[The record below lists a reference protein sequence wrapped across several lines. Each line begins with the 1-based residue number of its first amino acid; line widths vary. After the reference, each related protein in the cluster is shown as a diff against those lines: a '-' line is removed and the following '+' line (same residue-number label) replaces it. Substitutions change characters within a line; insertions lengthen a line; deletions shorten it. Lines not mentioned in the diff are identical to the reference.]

1 MRMIK
6 IDKQD
11 LENIVMEA
19 LRQLKGKQ
27 HASFDNPISRN
38 MRFPLSEGLI
48 KTYPLGSTIRYIKDY
63 FKLSDDEIYPINA
76 ENGREQ
82 IAIKVPIVGDN
93 LERVEKAFT
102 LCGYYLGFSKKDKL
116 KPNTIYELQFEK
128 KYDDDFSKQ
137 LRQHESILY
146 HVSPTYYAE
155 KIKHIGL
162 TPRSRNG
169 MFDYPDRTY
178 FIIGS
183 AKEIIP
189 YVVSELDA
197 SLANKMN
204 NGKYCVMTLD
214 LKRIPENVKFYLDP
228 NSKYSVYTYDNISP
242 NSIIDTEEI

>member
-1 MRMIK
+1 MIK
-6 IDKQD
+6 IDEQD
-11 LENIVMEA
+11 LENIVMEV
-19 LRQLKGKQ
+19 LKILKEKQ
-27 HASFDNPISRN
+27 HASFDNPVSRV
-38 MRFPLSEGLI
+38 MKLPLSEGLI
-48 KTYPLGSTIRYIKDY
+48 KTYPMEKTIQYIKDY

-82 IAIKVPIVGDN
+82 IAINVPIVGDN

-102 LCGYYLGFSKKDKL
+102 LCGYYLGYPKKDTL

-137 LRQHESILY
+137 LRKHESVLY
-146 HVSPTYYAE
+146 HVSPIYYAE

-169 MFDYPDRTY
+169 VFDYPDRTY

-189 YVVSELDA
+189 HVVSELDS
-197 SLANKMN
+197 SLTNKMN
-204 NGKYCVMTLD
+204 NGKYCIITLD
-214 LKRIPENVKFYLDP
+214 LNRIPENVKFYLDP
-228 NSKYSVYTYDNISP
+228 NAKYSVYTYDNISP

>member
-1 MRMIK
+1 MIN
-6 IDKQD
+6 INKQNI
-11 LENIVMEA
+11 ENIVMEA
-19 LRQLKGKQ
+19 LKILKGKQ
-27 HASFDNPISRN
+27 HASFDNPISRS
-38 MRFPLSEGLI
+38 MILPLSEGLI

-82 IAIKVPIVGDN
+82 IAIKVPIVDDN

-102 LCGYYLGFSKKDKL
+102 LCGYYLGFPKKEAL

-128 KYDDDFSKQ
+128 KYDDVFSKQ

-169 MFDYPDRTY
+169 VFDYPDRTY

-183 AKEIIP
+183 AKKIIP
-189 YVVSELDA
+189 HVVSELDV
-197 SLANKMN
+197 SLTNKMN

-214 LKRIPENVKFYLDP
+214 LKRIPENIKFYLGP
-228 NSKYSVYTYDNISP
+228 NSKYSVYTYENIAP
-242 NSIIDTEEI
+242 NVIVNTEEI